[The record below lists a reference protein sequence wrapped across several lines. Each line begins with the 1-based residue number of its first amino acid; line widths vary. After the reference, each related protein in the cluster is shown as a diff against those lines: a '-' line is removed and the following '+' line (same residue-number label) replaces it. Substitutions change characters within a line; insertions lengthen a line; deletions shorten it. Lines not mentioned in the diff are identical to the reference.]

1 MLIWGWASAVHR
13 RAAIHPETSKWYSL
27 SAGADSI
34 VLVENLV
41 SASRHTQGS
50 PSNTAAI
57 WGSIAKRFT
66 VSEGAF
72 DCRLGKSGVHMMA
85 SNGQCYPW
93 LAVRVFTSYW
103 QGHGGQIMSRLLF
116 RRSLSYLPKKRLDN
130 SAAHFQSAS
139 STKCYS
145 LGNA

>member
-34 VLVENLV
+34 VLAENLV

-72 DCRLGKSGVHMMA
+72 DCRLGKIRGTHNGFKWSVLSMVGCWGVHIL
-85 SNGQCYPW
+85 
-93 LAVRVFTSYW
+93 LAGTRWPDHVSIAV
-103 QGHGGQIMSRLLF
+103 QEIIV
-116 RRSLSYLPKKRLDN
+116 LS
-130 SAAHFQSAS
+130 SQEEA
-139 STKCYS
+139 
-145 LGNA
+145 